1 MAQGRISF
9 EDYLDLTALVFDW
22 GDSYDA
28 KVTQP
33 QTSLPPNPPHL
44 LTLPQDW
51 KRLESIIAPELLVDY
66 TTIGKARWEAMPASQ
81 FMAMVTDDDF
91 LGDPCVKTQHLLGA
105 TRWEKISDDYVIGHH
120 QLRAGHQVYVNADL
134 VEIKLKGH
142 SHATNEHYY
151 KKVDGVW
158 KFAGLKPLVRWNEGD
173 GENDFLRVFKGSYKK

>member
-1 MAQGRISF
+1 MAQDRISF

-28 KVTQP
+28 K
-33 QTSLPPNPPHL
+33 
-44 LTLPQDW
+44 DW
-51 KRLESIIAPELLVDY
+51 KRLESIIAPNLLVDY
-66 TTIGKARWEAMPASQ
+66 TTIGKSRWDSMPASD

-120 QLRAGHQVYVNADL
+120 QLRAAHQVYKDKDL
-134 VEIKLKGH
+134 KEIKLKGH

-151 KKVDGVW
+151 KKIDGVW

-173 GENDFLRVFKGSYKK
+173 GENDFLRVFKGSFKQ